1 VRLQRFVIRN
11 VGAYAGENIFDL
23 SSTPGR
29 SIILIG
35 GMNGGGKTTFL
46 ESLQLVLFGARAKL
60 SGRGTPYDDFLR
72 ALIHRGQKTE
82 DASLELTFTHR
93 EEGVDHEY
101 VLQRSWVERNGR
113 IKESLT
119 VRKNGQSDNVLA
131 EAWDDYIESILPLGL
146 STLFLFDGEKVE
158 AFADLENARGLLNTG
173 LSALLGLELVDR
185 LETDLFSFERKKAT
199 GLRGE
204 SNNSDLSVLSQRV
217 DALRQQRA
225 DALQVRARLQNDA
238 DRAMKLLREKRSA
251 YASVGGEFF
260 EQREELEAA
269 RQSHRRDLDRAEE
282 HLRELAATDAPLL
295 LLRSFLSELE
305 EIGQRQQEEGVAN
318 ALKVFVD
325 GRDARLLKE
334 LRKQKT
340 PALVVSRI
348 EAFLRRDQPADAGY
362 VAPVKLSEEV
372 RESITRVWANQPSL
386 SQQIEHGVD
395 EVDRLEERLTD
406 VERKLASVPDATTVS
421 TVRLAVDAAAIES
434 ERARIALE
442 DANDELS
449 RIDRQVV
456 ESEQRLA
463 ALMSR
468 AAEERFEHD
477 ENARVLVHAERT
489 RATLKQYRVALLRR
503 HIARIEHVVTDS
515 LRQLLRKESLV
526 ERVQIDPDTLNV
538 SLLQAGGQEL
548 ELERLSAGERQL
560 LAIALLWGLGRA
572 SGRPLPT
579 VIDTPLG
586 RLDGVHREHLLTR
599 YFPAASHQV
608 ILLSTDTEVDQAA
621 YELIAP
627 SIARSYVLAFDDIRG
642 ATSVVPGYFWN

>member
-1 VRLQRFVIRN
+1 MRLQRFVIRN

-23 SSTPGR
+23 SSKPGR

-72 ALIHRGQKTE
+72 ALIHRGQNTE
-82 DASLELTFTHR
+82 EASLELTFTHR

-119 VRKNGQSDNVLA
+119 VRKNGQADNVLA

-204 SNNSDLSVLSQRV
+204 SNNSDLSVLSHRV
-217 DALRQQRA
+217 DALRRERA
-225 DALQVRARLQNDA
+225 DAVQVRARLQNDA

-260 EQREELEAA
+260 EQREELETA

-282 HLRELAATDAPLL
+282 HLRELAANDAPLL

-325 GRDARLLKE
+325 GRDARLLKQ

-340 PALVVSRI
+340 AATVVSRI
-348 EAFLRRDQPADAGY
+348 EDFLRRDQPADAGY
-362 VAPVKLSEEV
+362 VAPVKLSEEA
-372 RESITRVWANQPSL
+372 RESITRVLANQPSL
-386 SQQIEHGVD
+386 SRQIEHGVD

-421 TVRLAVDAAAIES
+421 TVRLAVDAAATES
-434 ERARIALE
+434 EKARIALE

-627 SIARSYVLAFDDIRG
+627 SIARSYVLAFDDTRG